1 MGQCMVWWR
10 GANSAEESAPFICTE
25 GAREGVET
33 AVMYWGLSNRVC
45 YITLQQ

>member
-1 MGQCMVWWR
+1 MVWWI
-10 GANSAEESAPFICTE
+10 GANSTEEPVAFICSV
-25 GAREGVET
+25 GAREGVEA